1 MIDKADMHYTACRM
15 SIQLTSS
22 FAIGQRVH
30 LNLQGG
36 RLEGWVRAITFTS
49 SKVRYAVRILGDE
62 TTLHNIDSAFVFS
75 EPDAEIIDMP
85 EDNYS

>member
-1 MIDKADMHYTACRM
+1 M
-15 SIQLTSS
+15 SITLQSS

-30 LNLQGG
+30 LNLQGAK
-36 RLEGWVRAITFTS
+36 LEGHVRAITFTS
-49 SKVRYAVRILGDE
+49 SKARYAVRILGDE

-75 EPDAEIIDMP
+75 EPDAEVVPMP